1 MADAKARKRPR
12 VEWTAVE
19 AVDGARVIYN
29 RPCQNRPRTDEK
41 GLDATKRSVQA
52 KTDSFCACFSPSVR
66 VRDLGSGK
74 EILKDGRAFRT
85 RYQTV
90 FRESGTALEQRVLA
104 RAVFESARGGKRSFV
119 LDREQHASLITPVGA
134 MLDGT
139 LGLRGPREQGLWA
152 LYEVDAAER
161 QIAGVWLAPAAAP
174 AAGAEGEAGEDQ
186 LEALRRTTQWGA
198 FAAVVEQRLGA
209 GWRVRSGPL
218 HSVRVG
224 SHELQGRRPT
234 MEDEV
239 TVESVAAPHLAGPT
253 GSPLTFLGVY
263 DGHGGRACARFAA
276 EKLHAALLAAEAF
289 ERGAVL
295 PALREAFLLTDDAFR
310 QTEADSGACALVA
323 LIGGGRLF
331 VAHVGDS
338 RAVLC
343 SGAGGA
349 AVRLTE
355 DHKPD
360 ERGERAR
367 IERAGG
373 EVVFGGRCWRVTHP
387 RTQMMLATS
396 RSLGDIA
403 FKQSWERAAAE
414 ARVEAQIEREAAA
427 DDADADAA
435 GAGEAGGARL
445 TAPAAPAPSDA
456 GAGSAGAAGG
466 PAGCDLSIE
475 VPRQQEA
482 PPPLGEGSAAPELPQ
497 LLLAEPTVAERPL
510 CAADRFVIL
519 ACDGVWDVLTD
530 QQACDCVRSALAAE
544 NATPTE
550 AAKKLAGEA
559 YAAGS
564 TDNISVVVAAIL
576 PYL

>member
-1 MADAKARKRPR
+1 
-12 VEWTAVE
+12 
-19 AVDGARVIYN
+19 
-29 RPCQNRPRTDEK
+29 
-41 GLDATKRSVQA
+41 
-52 KTDSFCACFSPSVR
+52 
-66 VRDLGSGK
+66 
-74 EILKDGRAFRT
+74 
-85 RYQTV
+85 
-90 FRESGTALEQRVLA
+90 
-104 RAVFESARGGKRSFV
+104 
-119 LDREQHASLITPVGA
+119 
-134 MLDGT
+134 
-139 LGLRGPREQGLWA
+139 
-152 LYEVDAAER
+152 
-161 QIAGVWLAPAAAP
+161 
-174 AAGAEGEAGEDQ
+174 
-186 LEALRRTTQWGA
+186 
-198 FAAVVEQRLGA
+198 
-209 GWRVRSGPL
+209 
-218 HSVRVG
+218 
-224 SHELQGRRPT
+224 

-323 LIGGGRLF
+323 LIVGGRLF

-414 ARVEAQIEREAAA
+414 AR
-427 DDADADAA
+427 
-435 GAGEAGGARL
+435 
-445 TAPAAPAPSDA
+445 
-456 GAGSAGAAGG
+456 
-466 PAGCDLSIE
+466 
-475 VPRQQEA
+475 EA